1 MDIKKLL
8 TGLEAY
14 DPARLEKTEADNA
27 ARGRRARGE
36 SAEGARGDKVNFSDD
51 ARLRTEAYSAAMSAP
66 DVRKDKVEAIKAQI
80 AAGEYKIDTQKI
92 AAKVVQD
99 DLDFFGL

>member
-14 DPARLEKTEADNA
+14 DPARLEKSETENA
-27 ARGRRARGE
+27 TRGRRSRAG
-36 SAEGARGDKVNFSDD
+36 SSEGARGDKVNFSDD
-51 ARLRTEAYSAAMSAP
+51 ARLRTEAYSSAVSAP
-66 DVRKDKVEAIKAQI
+66 DVRRDKIEAIKAQI
-80 AAGEYKIDTQKI
+80 AAGEYKVDTQKI

-99 DLDFFGL
+99 DLEFFGL